1 MGCCPFH
8 VSFYAS
14 LNYNWTITLTFFSF
28 LSFSKFSRNYL
39 SSMNIRVVT
48 YRAMELKKN
57 WRYFIETVFE
67 NTYNFFFFI
76 YIYLNL
82 VLFIPVSRNR
92 YQPIVFIYLFLQS
105 WASKVI
111 TYLNGT
117 SSTIIIITFRI
128 IENYRSN
135 LVIRNRLWLLNFADR
150 RYARAGKNRKQT
162 IITLEIQPPP
172 SSTDCAYSI
181 LRNWLHSIST
191 LTSSTHRA
199 ADIQRA
205 FLFLEQNCSN
215 GASNGAFIALL
226 LVIRILA
233 RFFYLLGNWKLNAR
247 SIFLPKETT
256 KPFLEGGQ
264 FTGSFIKFE

>member
-111 TYLNGT
+111 IYLNGT

-150 RYARAGKNRKQT
+150 RYTRAQEKIESRQLSRWKFNPLPLQPTVLIQFYEIGSTVFPRSPRRHTVRRIYNAPSYFSSKIART
-162 IITLEIQPPP
+162 EHPTTPLLHCSLLFE
-172 SSTDCAYSI
+172 SS
-181 LRNWLHSIST
+181 
-191 LTSSTHRA
+191 
-199 ADIQRA
+199 RA
-205 FLFLEQNCSN
+205 FLL
-215 GASNGAFIALL
+215 
-226 LVIRILA
+226 
-233 RFFYLLGNWKLNAR
+233 W
-247 SIFLPKETT
+247 
-256 KPFLEGGQ
+256 
-264 FTGSFIKFE
+264 